1 MLIQA
6 NLTLRDARGSLCGC
20 VRCVLQWCVLC
31 RNPGWRGERGM
42 GNKAAEFT
50 EGIRGA
56 EINFEK
62 NPSCH
67 DNIMS
72 FQMSLNWFC
81 MGSLGWGGGDCG
93 PRSPEGRIKIQN
105 SDKNDNSNKDK
116 TDSLA
121 LSSVLRTSSCISGP
135 CPGSKRTA
143 DACFWGSP
151 HGPRGRSAAVG

>member
-6 NLTLRDARGSLCGC
+6 NLTLRGARGSLCGR

-31 RNPGWRGERGM
+31 RNPGGRGERGM
-42 GNKAAEFT
+42 GNRAIEFM

-81 MGSLGWGGGDCG
+81 MGSLEGGGETVAPG
-93 PRSPEGRIKIQN
+93 AQKEESKFRTMIRMTIATRIK
-105 SDKNDNSNKDK
+105 
-116 TDSLA
+116 L
-121 LSSVLRTSSCISGP
+121 
-135 CPGSKRTA
+135 
-143 DACFWGSP
+143 
-151 HGPRGRSAAVG
+151 